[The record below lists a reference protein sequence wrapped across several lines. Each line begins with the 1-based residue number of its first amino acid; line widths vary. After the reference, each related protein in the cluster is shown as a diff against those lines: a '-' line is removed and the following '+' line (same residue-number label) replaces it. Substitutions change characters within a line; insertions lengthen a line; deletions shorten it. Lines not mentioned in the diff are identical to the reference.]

1 MSLHPESDRFQELL
15 DGELSAGEALELRR
29 HAATCESCGRELALY
44 RQLYHSLER
53 LPEFDPGPAFTARVM
68 ERVLPSRVR
77 RRWLRALGF
86 GYATLSAAIVAASV
100 VFVTQP
106 ATRALIEALSAV
118 ASRRL
123 AKAMVFSLNAL
134 SFSALSLAGGEQ
146 WLAAA
151 GRRLAP
157 IGRALGA
164 LFSQTDV
171 LVPLTI
177 AGAACVA
184 VLWWMRPH
192 AAEVQKGVRHLGLLG
207 F

>member
-1 MSLHPESDRFQELL
+1 VSTHPESFRLQELL
-15 DGELSAGEALELRR
+15 DGELPAAEALELRQ
-29 HAATCESCGRELALY
+29 HVAGCESCARELALY

-86 GYATLSAAIVAASV
+86 GYATVSAGIVAASV
-100 VFVTQP
+100 VFATQP
-106 ATRALIEALSAV
+106 ATRALIETLSAV

-123 AKAMVFSLNAL
+123 ARAMVFALNAL

-151 GRRLAP
+151 SRRVAP
-157 IGRALGA
+157 IGRALSA

-171 LVPLTI
+171 LVPLMV

-184 VLWWMRPH
+184 VLWWMRPRG
-192 AAEVQKGVRHLGLLG
+192 AEARKGMRHVGVLG

>member
-1 MSLHPESDRFQELL
+1 MSRCPESFRLQELL
-15 DGELSAGEALELRR
+15 DGELPAAEALKVRE
-29 HAATCESCGRELALY
+29 HAASCEACARELALY
-44 RQLYHSLER
+44 RRLYHSLER
-53 LPEFDPGPAFTARVM
+53 LPEWDPGPAFTARVM

-86 GYATLSAAIVAASV
+86 GYATLSAFIVAGAV
-100 VFVTQP
+100 VFATQP
-106 ATRALIEALSAV
+106 AARALIETLSAV

-123 AKAMVFSLNAL
+123 ARAMVFALNAL

-146 WLAAA
+146 WLNAA

-157 IGRALGA
+157 IGRAFAA

-177 AGAACVA
+177 AGAACLA
-184 VLWWMRPH
+184 VLWWMRPRGTE
-192 AAEVQKGVRHLGLLG
+192 ARKGVRHVGVLG

>member
-1 MSLHPESDRFQELL
+1 MTTHPESFRFQELL
-15 DGELSAGEALELRR
+15 DGELPAAEALELRQ
-29 HAATCESCGRELALY
+29 HVAGCESCARELALY

-86 GYATLSAAIVAASV
+86 GYATLSAGIVAASV
-100 VFVTQP
+100 VFATQP
-106 ATRALIEALSAV
+106 AARALIETLSAV

-123 AKAMVFSLNAL
+123 ARAMVFALNAL

-151 GRRLAP
+151 GRRVAP

-171 LVPLTI
+171 LVPLMV

-184 VLWWMRPH
+184 VLWWMRPRG
-192 AAEVQKGVRHLGLLG
+192 AEARKGMRHVGVLG

>member
-1 MSLHPESDRFQELL
+1 VSPCPETFRFQELL
-15 DGELSAGEALELRR
+15 DGELPAPDALEIRE
-29 HAATCESCGRELALY
+29 HAASCESCTAELALY
-44 RQLYHSLER
+44 RSLYHSLER
-53 LPEFDPGPAFTARVM
+53 LPEWDPGPAFTARVL

-86 GYATLSAAIVAASV
+86 GYASLSALTVAAAL
-100 VFVTQP
+100 FFATQP
-106 ATRALIEALSAV
+106 AARALVETLSAV

-123 AKAMVFSLNAL
+123 ARTMVFALNAL

-157 IGRALGA
+157 IGRAFAA
-164 LFSQTDV
+164 LFSQADI
-171 LVPLTI
+171 LLPLAI
-177 AGAACVA
+177 AGVTCIA

-192 AAEVQKGVRHLGLLG
+192 RAEARKEVRHVGLLG

>member
-1 MSLHPESDRFQELL
+1 MSLHPESYRYQELL
-15 DGELSAGEALELRR
+15 DGELPAAEALELRR
-29 HAATCESCGRELALY
+29 HVAACESCARELALY

-86 GYATLSAAIVAASV
+86 GYATVSAGIVAASV
-100 VFVTQP
+100 VFATQP
-106 ATRALIEALSAV
+106 AARALIETLSAV

-123 AKAMVFSLNAL
+123 ARAMVLGLNAL

-151 GRRLAP
+151 GRRVAP
-157 IGRALGA
+157 IGRAFGA

-171 LVPLTI
+171 LVPLMV

-184 VLWWMRPH
+184 VLWWMRPRG
-192 AAEVQKGVRHLGLLG
+192 AEARKGIRHVGVLG

>member
-1 MSLHPESDRFQELL
+1 VSAHPESFRFQELL
-15 DGELSAGEALELRR
+15 DGELPAAEALELRQ
-29 HAATCESCGRELALY
+29 HVAGCESCARELALY
-44 RQLYHSLER
+44 CQLYHSLER

-86 GYATLSAAIVAASV
+86 GYATLSAGIVAASV
-100 VFVTQP
+100 VFATQP
-106 ATRALIEALSAV
+106 ATRALIETLSAV

-123 AKAMVFSLNAL
+123 ARAMVFALNAL

-151 GRRLAP
+151 GRRVAP

-171 LVPLTI
+171 LVPLMV

-184 VLWWMRPH
+184 VLWWMRPRG
-192 AAEVQKGVRHLGLLG
+192 AEAQKGMRHVGVLG

>member
-1 MSLHPESDRFQELL
+1 MSLHPESYRFQELL
-15 DGELSAGEALELRR
+15 DGELPAAEALELRQ
-29 HAATCESCGRELALY
+29 HVAGCESCARELALY

-86 GYATLSAAIVAASV
+86 GYATVSAAIVATSV
-100 VFVTQP
+100 VFATQP
-106 ATRALIEALSAV
+106 AARALIETLSAV

-123 AKAMVFSLNAL
+123 ARAMVFALNAL

-151 GRRLAP
+151 GRRVAP
-157 IGRALGA
+157 IGRAFAA

-171 LVPLTI
+171 LVPLMV

-184 VLWWMRPH
+184 VLWWMRPRG
-192 AAEVQKGVRHLGLLG
+192 AEARKGMRHVGVLG

>member
-1 MSLHPESDRFQELL
+1 MSPCPSSFRFQELL
-15 DGELSAGEALELRR
+15 DGELPAREALEIRE
-29 HAATCESCGRELALY
+29 HAVSCESCAAELALY
-44 RQLYHSLER
+44 RSLYHSLER
-53 LPEFDPGPAFTARVM
+53 LPEWDPGPAFTARVM

-86 GYATLSAAIVAASV
+86 GYASLSALTVAAALFFATQPAARALVETLSA
-100 VFVTQP
+100 
-106 ATRALIEALSAV
+106 L

-123 AKAMVFSLNAL
+123 ARAMVFALNAL

-157 IGRALGA
+157 FGRAFAA
-164 LFSQTDV
+164 LFSQTDI

-192 AAEVQKGVRHLGLLG
+192 AAEVRKGVRHLGLLG

>member
-1 MSLHPESDRFQELL
+1 VSPCPESFRFQELL
-15 DGELSAGEALELRR
+15 DGELPAAEALELRE
-29 HAATCESCGRELALY
+29 HAASCESCGSELALY
-44 RQLYHSLER
+44 RRLYHSLER
-53 LPEFDPGPAFTARVM
+53 LPEWDPGPAFTARVM

-77 RRWLRALGF
+77 RRWLRVLGL
-86 GYATLSAAIVAASV
+86 GYATLTAFIVAGAV
-100 VFVTQP
+100 VFATQP
-106 ATRALIEALSAV
+106 AARALVETLSAV

-123 AKAMVFSLNAL
+123 AQTMVFALNAL

-146 WLAAA
+146 WITAA

-157 IGRALGA
+157 IGRALAA
-164 LFSQTDV
+164 LFSQTDI

-184 VLWWMRPH
+184 VLWWMRPRG
-192 AAEVQKGVRHLGLLG
+192 AEARKGIRHVGVLG

>member
-1 MSLHPESDRFQELL
+1 VSTHPESFRFQELL
-15 DGELSAGEALELRR
+15 DGELPAAEALELRQ
-29 HAATCESCGRELALY
+29 HVAGCESCARELALY

-86 GYATLSAAIVAASV
+86 GYATVSAGIVAASV
-100 VFVTQP
+100 VFATQP
-106 ATRALIEALSAV
+106 ATRALIETLSAV

-123 AKAMVFSLNAL
+123 ARAMVFALNAL

-151 GRRLAP
+151 GRRVAP

-171 LVPLTI
+171 LVPLMV

-184 VLWWMRPH
+184 VLWWMRPRG
-192 AAEVQKGVRHLGLLG
+192 AEARKGMRHVGVLG

>member
-1 MSLHPESDRFQELL
+1 MSLHPESYRFQELL
-15 DGELSAGEALELRR
+15 DGELPAAEALELRQ
-29 HAATCESCGRELALY
+29 HVAGCESCARELALY

-86 GYATLSAAIVAASV
+86 GYATVSAGIVAASV
-100 VFVTQP
+100 VFATQP
-106 ATRALIEALSAV
+106 AARALIETLSAV

-123 AKAMVFSLNAL
+123 ARTMVFGLNAL

-151 GRRLAP
+151 GRRVAP
-157 IGRALGA
+157 IGRAFGA

-171 LVPLTI
+171 LVPLMV

-184 VLWWMRPH
+184 VLWWMRPRG
-192 AAEVQKGVRHLGLLG
+192 AEARKGIRHVGVLG

>member
-1 MSLHPESDRFQELL
+1 VSLHPESDRFQELL
-15 DGELSAGEALELRR
+15 DGELSAGEALELRQ

-44 RQLYHSLER
+44 RRLYHSLER
-53 LPEFDPGPAFTARVM
+53 MPEWDPGPAFTARVM

-106 ATRALIEALSAV
+106 ATRALIETLSAV

-123 AKAMVFSLNAL
+123 ARAMVFALNAL

-157 IGRALGA
+157 IARALGA

-177 AGAACVA
+177 AGAACIA
-184 VLWWMRPH
+184 VLWWMRPRG
-192 AAEVQKGVRHLGLLG
+192 AEARKGIRHVSVLG

>member
-1 MSLHPESDRFQELL
+1 VSTCPKTFRFQELL
-15 DGELSAGEALELRR
+15 DGDLPAGEGLEIRE
-29 HAATCESCGRELALY
+29 HAAACESCAAELALY
-44 RQLYHSLER
+44 RSLYHSLER
-53 LPEFDPGPAFTARVM
+53 LPEWDPGPAFTARVL

-77 RRWLRALGF
+77 QRWLRALGF
-86 GYATLSAAIVAASV
+86 GYASLSALTAAAAL
-100 VFVTQP
+100 FFATQP
-106 ATRALIEALSAV
+106 AARALVETLSAV

-123 AKAMVFSLNAL
+123 ARAMVFALNTL

-157 IGRALGA
+157 FGRALAA
-164 LFSQTDV
+164 LFSQVDI
-171 LVPLTI
+171 LVPVTI
-177 AGAACVA
+177 ACAACVA

-192 AAEVQKGVRHLGLLG
+192 AAEARKGVHHVGLLG